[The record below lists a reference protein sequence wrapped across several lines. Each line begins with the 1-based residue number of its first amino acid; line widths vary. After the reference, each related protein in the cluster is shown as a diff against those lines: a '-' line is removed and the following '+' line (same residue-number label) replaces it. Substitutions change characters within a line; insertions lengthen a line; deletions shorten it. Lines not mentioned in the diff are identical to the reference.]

1 MSDSPFHKHNKAVI
15 YRRGLHVVAI
25 LTACAVFPLIFV
37 GAGVTSKDAGMAYP
51 NGFNSDGYFLRNPP
65 GWFNRDDTRW
75 EHGHRL
81 LGRAVGLSAIVLAI
95 WCWPGGGTVRI
106 LGVCNLL
113 AITVQGVLGALR
125 VNEVSTTL
133 AMVHGILGQMC
144 FCLAC
149 CVALIT
155 GRTWRQASGA
165 SNARHAGFPQRRPP
179 LLKSKVKSPG
189 SKVTQLMDLRL
200 STLDLRHSPQ
210 ESRPPQDSRSPQEW
224 VCLLGTAG
232 AMIQLVSGAAL
243 RHFGFGA
250 ALLAH
255 VFGAIAA
262 TFLLGWTA
270 MWVIGRHPRRHLL
283 TWLGSAMVVLLV
295 LQLLLG
301 GFTFTVT
308 VMGGRWSPFF
318 QWAVPSAHV
327 ATGALLLVCSVLVT
341 LSTYHLLRPV
351 SQPEGPAATAPVT
364 MA

>member
-1 MSDSPFHKHNKAVI
+1 MSDSPFHKHNKAAI
-15 YRRGLHVVAI
+15 YSRGLHVVAI
-25 LTACAVFPLIFV
+25 LTACSVFPLIFV

-51 NGFNSDGYFLRNPP
+51 KGFNSDGYFLRNPP
-65 GWFNRDDTRW
+65 GWWNRDDTRW

-81 LGRAVGLSAIVLAI
+81 VGRAVGLSAIVLAI
-95 WCWPGGGTVRI
+95 WCWPCGGTVRI

-133 AMVHGILGQMC
+133 AMVHGIFGQMC

-149 CVALIT
+149 CVALVT
-155 GRTWRQASGA
+155 GRTWLRAPFSL
-165 SNARHAGFPQRRPP
+165 RHAGVPQRRP
-179 LLKSKVKSPG
+179 
-189 SKVTQLMDLRL
+189 
-200 STLDLRHSPQ
+200 PQ
-210 ESRPPQDSRSPQEW
+210 ESRPPQDSRPPQEW
-224 VCLLGTAG
+224 VCLMGMAG
-232 AMIQLVSGAAL
+232 ALIQLVSGAAL
-243 RHFGFGA
+243 RHCRPPQEFGLGA
-250 ALLAH
+250 ALLTH

-283 TWLGSAMVVLLV
+283 TWLGRTMAVLLV

-327 ATGALLLVCSVLVT
+327 AIGALLLVCSVLVT

-351 SQPEGPAATAPVT
+351 SQAEGPAATAPVT